1 MIVTITSCFCQELP
15 DLKKYNKDIGFNT
28 NILLSGILYSG
39 GSPFDLMLKKQKAS
53 NTAFRFGISIY
64 AAASNDVNV
73 YNQQGYNQYSNYNLS
88 ISVGKEIQ
96 KQINKRWIFYY
107 GTDLAPFINFNQ
119 RKNYSQNNPPNQS
132 YYLFNQNNTITYGL
146 RLIPFLG
153 IRFDINER
161 LYIATQINL
170 ICSFNRKE
178 ASQKLVDANSISSN
192 NYIYNSS
199 TRSFNEGSLNLNPAS
214 GIFFF
219 YRF

>member
-1 MIVTITSCFCQELP
+1 MIATITSCFCQELP
-15 DLKKYNKDIGFNT
+15 DLQKYRKDIGFNT
-28 NILLSGILYSG
+28 SILLNGILYSG
-39 GSPFDLMLKKQKAS
+39 GSPFDLMLKKQKTS

-119 RKNYSQNNPPNQS
+119 RKNYSQNTSSNLS
-132 YYLFNQNNTITYGL
+132 YYLYNQNNVRTYGL
-146 RLIPFLG
+146 NLIPFLG

-178 ASQKLVDANSISSN
+178 ASQKLVDAIHSDISN
-192 NYIYNSS
+192 
-199 TRSFNEGSLNLNPAS
+199 AV
-214 GIFFF
+214 
-219 YRF
+219 

>member
-1 MIVTITSCFCQELP
+1 MIATITSCFCQDLP
-15 DLKKYNKDIGFNT
+15 DLQKYSKDIGFNT
-28 NILLSGILYSG
+28 SILLNGILYSG
-39 GSPFDLMLKKQKAS
+39 GSPFDLMLKKQKTS
-53 NTAFRFGISIY
+53 NTAFRFGVSIY
-64 AAASNDVNV
+64 ASASNDINV

-107 GTDLAPFINFNQ
+107 GTDMAPFINFNQ
-119 RKNYSQNNPPNQS
+119 RKNYAQNNPPNQS

-170 ICSFNRKE
+170 ICSLNRKE